1 MSILNIILGSAE
13 LPMYLE
19 QTRVQA
25 LDAAALDS
33 FGYSVAL
40 SSDGNTMAVGR
51 TGAAN
56 RIYAL
61 YVFVRSGTTWTEQ
74 ARIQATSNMGS
85 YFGTSVS
92 LSADGNT
99 LAASAYGETSADAT
113 KAGAAYIY
121 VRSGTTWTQQARVQA
136 LPPVASSQFGYS
148 VALSLDGNTLAVG
161 ANLTVGSAYVFVR
174 SGTTWSQQARM
185 EALDGASNNYFGN
198 SVALTSDG
206 NTLAVGA
213 QMAAN
218 SGGSTAGSAYIFTR
232 AGSTWS
238 PSQLRIQAFDAAQG
252 DQFGA
257 SITLSADGSMVAVG
271 SPSDAEAQYCKNTA
285 PRFGCERSLETY
297 MNDVSRDHTAENG
310 GFEPPRAFTQHAFQ
324 ACAIGH

>member
-1 MSILNIILGSAE
+1 MAVGANGDDNSGGSNAGSV
-13 LPMYLE
+13 YVFVRSGTTWTE
-19 QTRVQA
+19 QARVQA
-25 LDAAALDS
+25 SDASYTDF
-33 FGYSVAL
+33 FGASVAL
-40 SSDGNTMAVGR
+40 SADGNTMAVGR

-99 LAASAYGETSADAT
+99 LAASAYGETSAEAT

-136 LPPVASSQFGYS
+136 LTPVASSQFGYS

-271 SPSDAEAQYCKNTA
+271 SPSDASGTGSVY
-285 PRFGCERSLETY
+285 
-297 MNDVSRDHTAENG
+297 
-310 GFEPPRAFTQHAFQ
+310 AFYK
-324 ACAIGH
+324 